1 MLDVVVSDSTDPAV
15 NLALEDE
22 MVRAVE
28 AGARRDTLRLWIN
41 DECIVRAPRR
51 TRGSGWHDDDAARR
65 LGIPVHIRTTSG
77 GTVYQDHGNLNW
89 SFYLQRSVGY
99 VGARKLFPLCA
110 GVIAEA
116 LGELGIEARFGAPNR
131 IDVAGHKI
139 SGLAA
144 RASLGAV
151 LVHGTLLVSTDI
163 ARLNAVCI
171 PPLGCPPVAR
181 LCDLAPEVTL
191 AAVVR
196 SIARCAA
203 DHGASTVSAA
213 SPRTAPRSSSP
224 TARS

>member
-1 MLDVVVSDSTDPAV
+1 VLDVLISESTDPAV
-15 NLALEDE
+15 NLALEDDILRE
-22 MVRAVE
+22 VE
-28 AGARRDTLRLWIN
+28 GGARPDTLRLWVN
-41 DECIVRAPRR
+41 EECIVRAPRR
-51 TRGSGWHDDDAARR
+51 TRGSGWHDDDVARR
-65 LGIPVHIRTTSG
+65 LGIPVHFRTTSG

-89 SFYLQRSVGY
+89 SFYLRRAVGY

-116 LGELGIEARFGAPNR
+116 LGELGIEAHFGAPNR
-131 IDVAGHKI
+131 IDVEGRKI
-139 SGLAA
+139 SGMAA

-171 PPLGCPPVAR
+171 PPPGCPPVVR
-181 LCDLAPEVTL
+181 LNDLAPGVTI

-203 DHGASTVSAA
+203 DRGGSVLSAA
-213 SPRTAPRSSSP
+213 SQTDR
-224 TARS
+224 